1 MSYKINTSKLFTKIS
16 FGHTIIVLFLS
27 SATVFAQIDGQK
39 TFINKSLLKDN
50 QNISATKNA
59 TNTKHIVKNDS
70 IKKIAIDSLSV
81 KNDTI
86 KQKESLS
93 DKVKHF
99 AIDYTEVNEKN
110 KYIKLYNK
118 AHIQYED
125 IDLEAGVIYIDYKK
139 KEVYAGRIPDS
150 LGNLTQRPVFKQ
162 GNTTSIND
170 SIRFNFDTK
179 KALVWNTITT
189 EGEFTLFSEVTK
201 KFNDSVMFVKNVR
214 FTTSK
219 DSVHPEYYFLSKKAK
234 IVPGKKIV
242 IGTTQM
248 WIEEVATPIVIP
260 FGFFPLTKKRTSGF
274 IIPKFAQSQQGFFL
288 NDGGFY
294 WAMSPYA
301 DLTVRSDIYT
311 NGSYR
316 FNIGSRYKKRY
327 RFGGSLNFSYN
338 NIIQS
343 ERGLPEYQ
351 KNTDWNIRWQHN
363 KDKKSSPLSSFRA
376 TVNFG
381 SSKYYRNTLN
391 YNSITNAN
399 STLRNQMSSSVTYN
413 KNFVKLPVD
422 FTISLKH
429 SQNTNTEKID
439 LDLPRFAL
447 NVKNIYPFSSNGK
460 KNNIFQKIK
469 FRYTLN
475 AVHQVSTTDDYL
487 LKEQMWE
494 DNQIGAKHHFETSTN
509 AKILN
514 YLNFSPSI
522 TYNEIWRLK
531 TYEQSWD
538 PTLNNNNG
546 GVVYEEK
553 KGFQSFRDI
562 NLSAN
567 LSTAV
572 YGTYLFGDKH
582 KIMGIRHTFSP
593 SISYSY
599 HPVFDELQKQY
610 SKPNG
615 DIVKYTI
622 FDYKSIHDRPN
633 FNQSKSLLLSFSN
646 NFEAKIKTKD
656 GKNKK
661 IKFLNISS
669 SYNFLADSLQLGKF
683 SFTSRNEITKGVTV
697 SLRSTFDPYA
707 LNEGGQSTKYY
718 AIDKGQGLGR
728 FTGLYITTGYRF
740 DNKTFSKKN
749 EKNKTNSFQD
759 AYNNPINWD
768 MNLSYSFTY
777 KNKAYAAP
785 DDKYFKVI
793 PTHSLTF
800 SGSVKFTDNWRVSY
814 NSGYD
819 LVGKGFTYTTF
830 NFARE
835 LKSWHMSF
843 SWVPD
848 RNFWMFNIGIKSS
861 MLQGIK
867 YDKRKENF
875 QQF

>member
-16 FGHTIIVLFLS
+16 FGLTFIVLVLS
-27 SATVFAQIDGQK
+27 STTVFAQIDGQK
-39 TFINKSLLKDN
+39 TFINKKLNKKDN
-50 QNISATKNA
+50 NISTTKNA
-59 TNTKHIVKNDS
+59 IKSDNIVSNDS
-70 IKKIAIDSLSV
+70 LKVVRKDSLSI
-81 KNDTI
+81 KRDTL
-86 KQKESLS
+86 KKKESLS

-99 AIDYTEVNEKN
+99 AVDYTEVNEKK

-118 AHIQYED
+118 AHIKYED

-139 KEVYAGRIPDS
+139 KEVYAGRIADS
-150 LGNLTQRPVFKQ
+150 VGNLTQRPIFKQ

-242 IGTTQM
+242 IGATQM
-248 WIEEVATPIVIP
+248 WIEEVATPIIIP
-260 FGFFPLTKKRTSGF
+260 FGFFPLTKNRTSGF
-274 IIPKFAQSQQGFFL
+274 IIPKFAQSQEGFFL

-301 DLTVRSDIYT
+301 DITVKSDIYT
-311 NGSYR
+311 NGSYK
-316 FNIGSRYKKRY
+316 FSVGSRYKKRY
-327 RFGGSLNFSYN
+327 QFGGNFSFNYDK
-338 NIIQS
+338 NIKS
-343 ERGLPEYQ
+343 ERGLPGYEN
-351 KNTDWNIRWQHN
+351 NTNWNIRWRHS
-363 KDKKSSPLSSFRA
+363 KDKKSSPLSSLSA
-376 TVNFG
+376 SVNFG
-381 SSKYYRNTLN
+381 SSKYYKNSLN
-391 YNSITNAN
+391 HNSITNTN
-399 STLRNQMSSSVTYN
+399 STLRNQMSSSINYN
-413 KNFVKLPVD
+413 KNFIKLPID
-422 FTISLKH
+422 ISMSLKH

-439 LDLPRFAL
+439 LDLPNFAM
-447 NVKNIYPFSSNGK
+447 NVKNIYPFAPDGK

-475 AVHQVSTTDDYL
+475 AVNKVSTSDDNL
-487 LKEQMWE
+487 LTGRMWE
-494 DNQIGAKHHFETSTN
+494 GNRIGAKHHFETSTN

-514 YLNFSPSI
+514 YLNFSPSV
-522 TYNEIWRLK
+522 TYDEIWQMQS
-531 TYEQSWD
+531 YEQSWD
-538 PTLNNNNG
+538 PSLNDNAG
-546 GVVYEEK
+546 GIVYQEK
-553 KGFQSFRDI
+553 KGFQSFR
-562 NLSAN
+562 NVNMSAG
-567 LSTAV
+567 LSTAI

-593 SISYSY
+593 SFSYSY
-599 HPVFDELQKQY
+599 RPVFDESQR
-610 SKPNG
+610 SFTKPNG
-615 DIVKYTI
+615 DVVEYSI
-622 FDYKSIHDRPN
+622 FDYQSLYGNPN
-633 FNQSKSLLLSFSN
+633 RNQSKSLALSFSN
-646 NFEAKIKTKD
+646 SFEAKIKTKD

-661 IKFLNISS
+661 IKFLSITS
-669 SYNFLADSLQLGKF
+669 SYNFLADSLKLSRLNF
-683 SFTSRNEITKGVTV
+683 SSTNEIIKGVNV

-707 LNEGGQSTKYY
+707 LDEKGRDTKYY
-718 AIDKGQGLGR
+718 ALEKGQGLGR
-728 FTGLYITTGYRF
+728 FTGLNITTGYRI
-740 DNKTFSKKN
+740 DNQTFTKKTSTKKKN
-749 EKNKTNSFQD
+749 EYQNAF
-759 AYNNPINWD
+759 NNPIMWD
-768 MNLSYSFTY
+768 MKLSYSFTY

-785 DDKYFKVI
+785 DDVYFKEI
-793 PTHSLTF
+793 PTHSIRF
-800 SGSVKFTDNWRVSY
+800 NGSIKFTDNWRVSY

-819 LVGKGFTYTTF
+819 LVGKGFTYSTF

-843 SWVPD
+843 SWVPS
-848 RNFWMFNIGIKSS
+848 RNYWLFNIGIKSS